1 MAHLNRTALLLCAI
15 ALMGCADK
23 SAKISASYV
32 SPLIYSN
39 YDCEDLQQE
48 YARLLLKS
56 KKINKQQ
63 DDIASNDAT
72 ATGIGLIIF
81 LPALLF
87 IDNDDLR
94 EEVAELK
101 GRAEALE
108 QASIQKKCGI
118 IDGHSRKK
126 TIKNTDYIP
135 PTFPKP

>member
-1 MAHLNRTALLLCAI
+1 MPLLNRTTLLLCTI
-15 ALMGCADK
+15 ILMGCAEK

-48 YARLLLKS
+48 YARLIRKS

-63 DDIASNDAT
+63 DDIASNDAA
-72 ATGIGLIIF
+72 ATGIGVF
-81 LPALLF
+81 LFWPALFF

-94 EEVAELK
+94 EEVAQLK
-101 GRAEALE
+101 GEAEALE

-118 IDGHSRKK
+118 TQGHIKK
-126 TIKNTDYIP
+126 TTKSIDYIP
-135 PTFPKP
+135 PSFPKP